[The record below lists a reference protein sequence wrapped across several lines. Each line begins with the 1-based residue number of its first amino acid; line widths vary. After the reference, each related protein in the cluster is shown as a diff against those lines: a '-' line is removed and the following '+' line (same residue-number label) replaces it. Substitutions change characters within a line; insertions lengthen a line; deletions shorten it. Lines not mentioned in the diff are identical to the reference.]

1 MSSVFLVI
9 QPDGRVEVR
18 PLPADRNARQAA
30 LQDAVGGH
38 TERMAEAFH
47 VLDTH
52 EVFINDDGLDR
63 LPLNPR
69 AHTLIGMD
77 AEYLPPCGPVAV
89 VPLPIGQDNRAER
102 AHQCRFFGTLDAV
115 ALGLV
120 SAADAGIGALID
132 ARDYGQTG

>member
-1 MSSVFLVI
+1 MSGVFVVV

-18 PLPADRNARQAA
+18 PLPAGGRARQAA
-30 LQDAVGGH
+30 LAEAVGGH
-38 TERMAEAFH
+38 VERMAEAFH

-52 EVFINDDGLDR
+52 EVFINEDGLDR

-69 AHTLIGMD
+69 AHALIGMD
-77 AEYLPPCGPVAV
+77 AEYFPPCGPVAI
-89 VPLPIGQDNRAER
+89 VPLPAGQDNRAER

-132 ARDYGQTG
+132 VREAS

>member
-1 MSSVFLVI
+1 MTLVFLVT

-18 PLPADRNARQAA
+18 PLPAGGHPRQAA

-38 TERMAEAFH
+38 TECMAEAFH

-89 VPLPIGQDNRAER
+89 VPLRSGQDNRAER
-102 AHQCRFFGTLDAV
+102 ARRFFGTLDAV

-132 ARDYGQTG
+132 VREAS